1 MCKSKG
7 RVGETSEDSANYM
20 LLGAVVAGGA
30 VSALVV
36 NQVTKVIFKKDPPDK
51 DGVTKSQK
59 YAPFIKIGLGVA
71 ALMYSDNDYVNAA
84 GLGMIAV
91 GGTEALQA
99 SSPDLFRP
107 LARTATGEIAPPAEQ
122 PATKGVGNSINLNA
136 WAVAGNY
143 DRTYDR
149 AVAGNGTERAVAG
162 GL

>member
-7 RVGETSEDSANYM
+7 RVGAMASDSVDYM
-20 LLGAVVAGGA
+20 LLGAVVVGGA
-30 VSALVV
+30 ASALVV
-36 NQVTKVIFKKDPPDK
+36 NQVTKAIFKDDAPDAK
-51 DGVTKSQK
+51 GVTKSQK
-59 YAPFIKIGLGVA
+59 YAPYIKIGLGVA

-99 SSPDLFRP
+99 LKPELFRP
-107 LARTATGEIAPPAEQ
+107 LARPTNRAAPAEQ
-122 PATKGVGNSINLNA
+122 PEIPGVGNSINLNA

-143 DRTYDR
+143 DRVYDR
-149 AVAGNGTERAVAG
+149 SVAGNGTERAVAG